1 MGDHYHSRRS
11 GRCSRHRDRRGAGRL
26 RRQKK
31 DGRQR
36 SALKYIEYLLASVL
50 DLREVGSKFTRPARR
65 TAAASIDRYLLPA
78 PVLSSKPTDERPP
91 PLLL

>member
-1 MGDHYHSRRS
+1 VGDHSRSS
-11 GRCSRHRDRRGAGRL
+11 GRWSRHRDRRGAGRL

-36 SALKYIEYLLASVL
+36 SAINISNIYSQVCWTFTQS
-50 DLREVGSKFTRPARR
+50 DQNLRGPHVARQR
-65 TAAASIDRYLLPA
+65 HLSIDVLPA
-78 PVLSSKPTDERPP
+78 PVLSSKPADERPP